1 VKREI
6 LQPDVP
12 ILAVPDIQVL
22 NQGDGHFAPQFDHA
36 REKIGI
42 VQIERPVKTHRKR
55 DRTIR
60 VTDFQFSQMCV
71 RQRGGELMEAQSLQ
85 VNPIEKQEIGKL
97 CAINGAQAVK
107 LEDAGYGVRILDL
120 RKPRIGNL
128 EFRIMLSACYLLA
141 EFRDV
146 ARGYA
151 QS

>member
-22 NQGDGHFAPQFDHA
+22 NQGDGHFSPQFDHA

-42 VQIERPVKTHRKR
+42 VQIERPVKTHGKR

-85 VNPIEKQEIGKL
+85 VNPIEK
-97 CAINGAQAVK
+97 
-107 LEDAGYGVRILDL
+107 
-120 RKPRIGNL
+120 
-128 EFRIMLSACYLLA
+128 
-141 EFRDV
+141 
-146 ARGYA
+146 
-151 QS
+151 